1 MANVLIVDDSKY
13 LRLMISKI
21 IKKMGHN
28 VIAEAGNGEEA
39 IEFFK
44 QYKPDLITMDVVMP
58 KLNGLQAVKEIMA
71 INPNARIIIVTA
83 LGHEPLVRQALKLG
97 AKDFVIKPFKVEQLI
112 QAVENTL
119 GQT

>member
-21 IKKMGHN
+21 MKKIGHT
-28 VIAEAGNGEEA
+28 VVAEAGTGEEA
-39 IEFFK
+39 IEM
-44 QYKPDLITMDVVMP
+44 YKKHLPDLITMDVVMP
-58 KLNGLQAVKEIMA
+58 KLNGLQAVKEIM
-71 INPNARIIIVTA
+71 ILNPKANVIVVTA

-97 AKDFVIKPFKVEQLI
+97 AKDFVIKPFKVEQLV

-119 GQT
+119 K